1 MIPWFVQAVHSQKN
15 LHPFSSYFFGGYFG
29 WNFESSPN
37 VGKPGGGGLGKQVG
51 NSSGDKFL
59 VDRLSWNLWCLECF
73 KLCWT
78 SCPDNAVWRLGW
90 RVRSIIPKD
99 LTIQVYDIFKHTH
112 IYIYKAYLRYLLH
125 TVNVLYA
132 VCRSSQLWYWY
143 VYIYIHMILC
153 ICFSALNDCLY
164 YVGVAN
170 CRHSLEKVTPSLGC
184 CVGVSF
190 VSWFPH
196 LVCLW
201 LVMTSYSKQP
211 IWVVEIQ
218 KRNL

>member
-15 LHPFSSYFFGGYFG
+15 LHPFSSYFLGGYFG

-143 VYIYIHMILC
+143 VYIYTHDFMYMFQCVEWLPVLRWC
-153 ICFSALNDCLY
+153 SKLSAQFGKGHAKF
-164 YVGVAN
+164 GVL
-170 CRHSLEKVTPSLGC
+170 R
-184 CVGVSF
+184 
-190 VSWFPH
+190 W
-196 LVCLW
+196 
-201 LVMTSYSKQP
+201 
-211 IWVVEIQ
+211 
-218 KRNL
+218 R